1 MSTITIKSGVKSAL
15 IMSIGLALGL
25 SLFTFNIIGFD
36 LSFFPGDLGD
46 GRLNLYFLEHA
57 HKFFTG
63 TLESFW
69 NAPFMYPE
77 NMVISYSDNLLGSA
91 PIYSFFRLIGIDT
104 FKSYQLWFVTVSAL
118 NYISAFYFLKYVFKN
133 NYAAVLGAFVFA
145 FSIALQ
151 SQLTHAQTFPR
162 FAIPLTMLVA
172 VKFSEEL
179 KPKYLFYT
187 LLCLVYQIYC
197 GIYLGF
203 MLAVPF
209 GIYLLVIIIRE
220 ILCKNKLVSSYKLL
234 LQITLYGILNIIILL
249 PLMLPYMDRKISPN
263 IEHYKQIMG
272 SIPTI
277 KSHLFSQQD
286 SLIWDFLC
294 KIGQNYQAWW
304 NHQIFAGGI
313 ATICLLIG
321 AFFLISKAI
330 KFKLKLKSYSIP
342 LILLF
347 TGLLTFFLHLRF
359 KEISAYITLYFLP
372 GFSSMRSLARIINI
386 ELIFFGIATAFVF
399 TKIFKKYVR
408 YELVVFIAALSL
420 LICDNYFHKEK
431 SYKTNVLAANER
443 AKEIEKTFAKI
454 PSGSVVSYE
463 PVKIESA
470 SIYYQID
477 AMLASQK
484 YNLKTINGYTATCPG
499 DYGMY
504 WNEPNEKSR
513 NYWLSNKKL
522 DVDKIYIVKSS
533 DIIDTIPTKE
543 IQNFDLGVVKNTRLE
558 NLVNYIRTDKKWMKQ
573 IEKKA
578 IKNNIPVDSMIVLDA
593 KWVIEN
599 ESDNYSPHI

>member
-1 MSTITIKSGVKSAL
+1 MSKLPIKPEIKSSV
-15 IMSIGLALGL
+15 IMLFGLFLGLAL
-25 SLFTFNIIGFD
+25 STFNIIGFD
-36 LSFFPGDLGD
+36 FSFFPGDLGD

-63 TLESFW
+63 KLESFW

-77 NMVISYSDNLLGSA
+77 NKVVSYSDNLLGSA
-91 PIYSFFRLIGIDT
+91 PIYSFFRLIGFDT
-104 FKSYQLWFVTVSAL
+104 FKSYQIWFVAVSAL
-118 NYISAFYFLKYVFKN
+118 NYIATFYFLKYVFKN

-162 FAIPLTMLVA
+162 FAIPLAMLMA

-179 KPKYLFYT
+179 KPKYWFYT
-187 LLCLVYQIYC
+187 LLFLVYQIYC

-203 MLAVPF
+203 MLAVPV
-209 GIYLLVIIIRE
+209 GIYLLVILIRE
-220 ILCKNKLVSSYKLL
+220 ILCKNKLVGNYKWL
-234 LQITLYGILNIIILL
+234 LQITLYGILNIVILL
-249 PLMLPYMDRKISPN
+249 PLMLPYMDRKISPT
-263 IEHYKQIMG
+263 IEHYQQILG

-277 KSHLFSQQD
+277 KSHLFSQQG
-286 SLIWDFLC
+286 SLIWDFLS
-294 KIGQNYQAWW
+294 KTGQNYQAWW

-313 ATICLLIG
+313 ATVCLLIG
-321 AFFLISKAI
+321 IFFLIFKAI
-330 KFKLKLKSYSIP
+330 KFKFQLKSYSIP

-386 ELIFFGIATAFVF
+386 ELIFFGIATSFVF
-399 TKIFKKYVR
+399 VKIFKKFTR
-408 YELVVFIAALSL
+408 YELVIFIAALL
-420 LICDNYFHKEK
+420 LLVSDNYFHNEK
-431 SYKTNVLAANER
+431 SYKTKVLAAKER
-443 AKEIEKTFAKI
+443 TKEIEKAFAKI

-477 AMLASQK
+477 AMLTSQK
-484 YNLKTINGYTATCPG
+484 FNLKAINGYTATCPG

-513 NYWLSNKKL
+513 NYWLKNKNL
-522 DVDKIYIVKSS
+522 DIDTIYVVKSS
-533 DIIDTIPTKE
+533 DIIDTVLTKE
-543 IQNFDLGVVKNTRLE
+543 IQDFDLGVVKNTRLE
-558 NLVNYIRTDKKWMKQ
+558 NLVNYIRTDRSWMEQ

-578 IKNNIPVDSMIVLDA
+578 NENHISVDSMIVLDA

-599 ESDNYSPHI
+599 EK